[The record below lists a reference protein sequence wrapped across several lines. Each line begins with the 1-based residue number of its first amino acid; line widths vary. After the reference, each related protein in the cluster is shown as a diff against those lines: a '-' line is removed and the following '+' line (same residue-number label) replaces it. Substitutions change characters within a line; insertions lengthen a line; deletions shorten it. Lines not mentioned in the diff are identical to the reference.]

1 MCQSNCNIEIKRFK
15 HLNYTE
21 RLLIE
26 RWHNIDKRSNA
37 EIAILLNKSERTI
50 RREINRGKVKNLTS
64 NLEEIWVYS
73 ADVAQQKYEYQKTGK
88 GPNLKIGNDYKLVE
102 YIEYCIKVLK
112 YSPEIIVSIIERDKL
127 SFKNSICARTIRN
140 TIEKGGIIDV
150 EPGKII
156 YQKEYKEKNKEK
168 TVCNKVPAEKSIE
181 FRPEAANNRSEYGHW
196 EGDLV
201 IGKREK
207 GSVLLTFTERKKREE
222 IIIKIPGKSAKY
234 VVEAIDKLE
243 KKYKGNFSKKF
254 KTITFDNGP
263 EFRDYK
269 GIEKSCL
276 HDGNRTNIYYAHPY
290 RSGER
295 GTNENA
301 NRLIRRFVPKG
312 IDMDTVSSKLIKFVE
327 KWINTLPRAMFGFK
341 TALEMK

>member
-1 MCQSNCNIEIKRFK
+1 MCQTNCNIEVKKFK

-21 RLLIE
+21 RTQIE

-50 RREINRGKVKNLTS
+50 RREINRGKVKNLTQHW
-64 NLEEIWVYS
+64 EEKWVYS
-73 ADVAQQKYEYQKTGK
+73 ADIAQQKYNYEKTGK
-88 GPNLKIGNDYKLVE
+88 GPDLKIGKDFELVE
-102 YIEYCIKVLK
+102 FIEYCIKILK
-112 YSPEIIVSIIERDKL
+112 YSPEIIVSIIERDKMK
-127 SFKNSICARTIRN
+127 FKTKICAKTIRN

-168 TVCNKVPAEKSIE
+168 AVCDKVPAEKSID
-181 FRPEAANNRSEYGHW
+181 FRPQEANERSEYGHW

-207 GSVLLTFTERKKREE
+207 GSVLLTFTERQKREE
-222 IIIKIPGKSAKY
+222 IIIKIPGKSTKY
-234 VVEAIDKLE
+234 VIEAIDKLE

-254 KTITFDNGP
+254 KTITFDNGA
-263 EFRDYK
+263 EFRNYK

-276 HDGNRTNIYYAHPY
+276 HEGNRTSIYYAHPY

-301 NRLIRRFVPKG
+301 NRLIRRFISKG
-312 IDMDTVSSKLIKFVE
+312 IDMDTVTPKLVKFVE

-341 TALEMK
+341 TALEIE